1 MKSKDLRERTTEDL
15 STLRAT
21 YKQELFSYRMKNFT
35 NQLED
40 TSLIKK
46 SRRDLARIESILN
59 ERLAA
64 GTDSAQSESAKGSD
78 S

>member
-1 MKSKDLRERTTEDL
+1 MKAKDLHERTTEDL
-15 STLRAT
+15 STLRNT
-21 YKQELFSYRMKNFT
+21 CKEELFSYRMKNFT